1 MRVALFRCLT
11 LTEPTARS
19 SMIIVQSQMLYSGL
33 HFASFRDHHM
43 QTEFNLHNSHSSS
56 NKACS
61 AELRIKSSAH
71 LHW

>member
-1 MRVALFRCLT
+1 
-11 LTEPTARS
+11 
-19 SMIIVQSQMLYSGL
+19 MIIVQSQMLYSGL